1 MPKKSLKDAINEG
14 DLETFIKEHEQD
26 PDGDLDKVD
35 EVIRRS
41 AQESGSEAPQSSPE
55 ASSDD

>member
-1 MPKKSLKDAINEG
+1 MPKTLREAREAD
-14 DLETFIKEHEQD
+14 DLELFIKEHEQD
-26 PDGDLDKVD
+26 NPGDLDKLE

-41 AQESGSEAPQSSPE
+41 IQESGSEAPPASPE